1 MRTAAVGELP
11 CVCSP
16 TGIHLVLW
24 LFLFQSFSCTEVF
37 PLHVQH
43 FNVLIVF
50 FLTLL
55 QFKRDTKKKSC
66 RRSRLFTVVLLP
78 I

>member
-24 LFLFQSFSCTEVF
+24 PFLFQSFSCTEVF

-55 QFKRDTKKKSC
+55 QFKRDMKKKSC
-66 RRSRLFTVVLLP
+66 RRSGLFTVVLLP